1 MKFFVYQTLFPIH
14 FIHTLTWDADFDS
27 GFQTRYIPDHHTGS
41 DGLMESKKDHP
52 FIKRLQNQAFLIF
65 KETGQYSWHSF
76 AVTRA
81 FFPFLGLLANREPV
95 TVEQLGVVFDKLFET
110 LYQHPLTRHSKTLTR
125 FLRNKNIL
133 PNDQSTENLIRYVVD
148 QILLRSPVK
157 VPEMVVNE
165 FWMFFEEL
173 FSEPELKGMA
183 ELNLDIARII
193 LRCYEPFIA
202 DLINLLKETRRL
214 NASKMKDLS
223 GRMHIIREDL
233 TIIRR
238 QIRALRYIKPFFQS
252 DPKDFETQAQII
264 AAMVRE
270 FGPFFIKMAQVA
282 AANADFL
289 PAEIARELRVFQE
302 DVPPMTALEV
312 TSAFEECLGRK
323 PHECY
328 FEFDIDNPIKS
339 GSIGSVY
346 LAKKPVSRN
355 GREEL
360 IPVIVKISRNG
371 LDREFMLGRTVLGVA
386 IISSHYWA
394 PHSKLAPF
402 LEALQQQ
409 AEEFVKG
416 FQREIDFEQEAAN
429 QQRFADRSRDSLIW
443 NVPEV
448 FSASRRIIEMEYIE
462 NATSISHILDYIP
475 SKKRSANARRIASRF
490 LYTVCLH
497 AFVHQECHG
506 DLHPGNILF
515 NANGDMYFVDWGNCL
530 DLKDKWKPMWDYVLG
545 AVTADVALL
554 ATALINLSADPAQSR
569 KREPEIK
576 ETLART
582 LKKKD
587 VAPLKGNFIFQ
598 LKREGIAGLRRRV
611 QVVLHLMSNTQHLG
625 LVVKSEYLH
634 LSRSLTAITGTYIQL
649 YKGLPRLLMVI
660 DAVRTL
666 GQFPVSLLLDRIADR
681 QSARYLRLLHRLPL
695 LTGFKNPA
703 PLYITGD
710 RLRLPEHIN

>member
-1 MKFFVYQTLFPIH
+1 M
-14 FIHTLTWDADFDS
+14 
-27 GFQTRYIPDHHTGS
+27 G
-41 DGLMESKKDHP
+41 SKKERN
-52 FIKRLQNQAFLIF
+52 FIKRLQDQAFLIF

-76 AVTRA
+76 TVTRA
-81 FFPFLGLLANREPV
+81 FFPFIGLLAGREPV
-95 TVEQLGVVFDKLFET
+95 TVEQLSVVLDKLFET
-110 LYQHPLTRHSKTLTR
+110 LYHHPLTRHSKSLTR
-125 FLRNKNIL
+125 FLRDKKIL
-133 PNDQSTENLIRYVVD
+133 PNEQSTENLIRYVVD
-148 QILLRSPVK
+148 QMLLRSPVK

-165 FWMFFEEL
+165 FWTFFDDL

-183 ELNLDIARII
+183 ELNLDITRII
-193 LRCYEPFIA
+193 LRCYEPFMV

-214 NASKMKDLS
+214 NASKMKDLT
-223 GRMHIIREDL
+223 GRMRIIREDFA
-233 TIIRR
+233 IIRR
-238 QIRALRYIKPFFQS
+238 QIRALRYIKPFFQT
-252 DPKDFETQAQII
+252 DPKDFKTQARIV
-264 AAMVRE
+264 ASMVRE

-312 TSAFEECLGRK
+312 TAAFEECMGRK

-328 FEFDIDNPIKS
+328 FEFDIDKPIKS

-346 LAKKPVSRN
+346 LAKKPISRN

-360 IPVIVKISRNG
+360 KPVIVKIGRNG

-416 FQREIDFEQEAAN
+416 FQREIDFEQEAAS
-429 QQRFADRSRDSLIW
+429 QKRFADRSRNSLIW

-448 FSASRRIIEMEYIE
+448 FFASPRIIEMEYIE
-462 NATSISHILDYIP
+462 NATCISNILDFIP
-475 SKKRSANARRIASRF
+475 PKKRDANARRIASRF

-497 AFVHQECHG
+497 AFVYQECHG

-515 NANGDMYFVDWGNCL
+515 DTRGDMYFVDWGNCL
-530 DLKDKWKPMWDYVLG
+530 DLREKWKPLWDYVLG

-554 ATALINLSADPAQSR
+554 ATALINISADPEQSR
-569 KREPEIK
+569 KRESEIRA
-576 ETLART
+576 TLAQT

-587 VAPLKGNFIFQ
+587 VAPLKGSYVFQ

-634 LSRSLTAITGTYIQL
+634 FSRSLTAMTATYFQL
-649 YKGLPRLLMVI
+649 YKGIPRLLMVF
-660 DAVRTL
+660 DAIRTL

-681 QSARYLRLLHRLPL
+681 QSAHYIRLLHRLPL
-695 LTGFKNPA
+695 LVGFRNPA
-703 PLYITGD
+703 PLYLTGEP
-710 RLRLPEHIN
+710 LRLPERLH